1 MYSVLLSEARGFSDC
16 GNWQNRT
23 RTQRDQILNRWD
35 LQIITQTL
43 NKKVVPAVQLVIII
57 TRKDTAQWSTVSSPG
72 TSTSTQGSRSKKI
85 STASVSDT
93 NVKVAT
99 TRVEDGLSGHV
110 RMHCSCHIL
119 HHHQFQIRRKIDQ
132 ALSFNILWNYKP
144 NTYLFF
150 SETHTF
156 YILLVFKN
164 LSGDMSNMMLNK
176 YTSKGF

>member
-43 NKKVVPAVQLVIII
+43 DKKVVPAVQLVIII

-72 TSTSTQGSRSKKI
+72 RSTSTQGSRAKKI

-110 RMHCSCHIL
+110 RMHCSCPHVGEGDDSRDDVIDYRPPCQ
-119 HHHQFQIRRKIDQ
+119 HECQRRSNQECQWWSDQ
-132 ALSFNILWNYKP
+132 GK
-144 NTYLFF
+144 
-150 SETHTF
+150 
-156 YILLVFKN
+156 FKN
-164 LSGDMSNMMLNK
+164 HQVEKAEDEKAVDVVCFFVL
-176 YTSKGF
+176 